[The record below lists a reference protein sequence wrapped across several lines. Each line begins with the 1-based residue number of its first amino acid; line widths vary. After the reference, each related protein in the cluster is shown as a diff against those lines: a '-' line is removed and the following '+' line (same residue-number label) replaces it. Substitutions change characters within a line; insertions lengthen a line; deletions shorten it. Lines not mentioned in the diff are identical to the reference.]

1 MPPENQATEVSE
13 VNPRYA
19 DFESDSKID
28 VKEEAKADPVI
39 EKTEDTESDD
49 VDESGEEDNSSD
61 KGEEKPKKRGGSFQK
76 KIARLKAEN
85 EAKDAE
91 LAALRAKVNP
101 QEHGAQELK
110 KPNPE
115 DFTDWQKYEDAK
127 EQYLE
132 DRATAK
138 ALEKLKAELQEKEGK
153 KEVEVKLKTFN
164 ERQEEARKIHEDYDD
179 ALAEFD
185 DIPVNPAI
193 HQAML
198 ESDVGAEIAYHLAK
212 NPELFEKLN
221 DPKLSVI
228 TLGRELGKIEAL
240 LEGKKQ
246 GKAAVKTTNAPA
258 PISPV
263 KPRVIAVNTPEAAA
277 AKGDYESYRK
287 ARGLD

>member
-1 MPPENQATEVSE
+1 
-13 VNPRYA
+13 
-19 DFESDSKID
+19 
-28 VKEEAKADPVI
+28 
-39 EKTEDTESDD
+39 
-49 VDESGEEDNSSD
+49 
-61 KGEEKPKKRGGSFQK
+61 
-76 KIARLKAEN
+76 
-85 EAKDAE
+85 
-91 LAALRAKVNP
+91 
-101 QEHGAQELK
+101 
-110 KPNPE
+110 
-115 DFTDWQKYEDAK
+115 
-127 EQYLE
+127 
-132 DRATAK
+132 
-138 ALEKLKAELQEKEGK
+138 
-153 KEVEVKLKTFN
+153 
-164 ERQEEARKIHEDYDD
+164 
-179 ALAEFD
+179 
-185 DIPVNPAI
+185 
-193 HQAML
+193 ML